1 MSHCLSMRGVWKSYD
16 AGVRGCSATVTVLR
30 DVHLDVAPGEM
41 VGIAAAP
48 ASGKT
53 TLLMCAAGLLRAD
66 RGLVTW
72 FGEPPRRDASAR
84 PEGIALAGD
93 RPFPYGFLTIREA
106 VEYAAIAHDL
116 PLRDSAQ
123 RVSDALER
131 AGLGAS
137 AHRRVDTLEGNT
149 LARLS
154 IASALLAR
162 PRLVL
167 VDDLPPDCDADTAA
181 QLLEVLRGVARDGAG
196 IVVAGRFA
204 ARLFVGAD
212 LADVRTRC
220 FTLTAGRV
228 EAVSDR
234 ADVSARRA
242 VAAVPLAH
250 TRVAEPSARA
260 SAARPP
266 EAQ

>member
-1 MSHCLSMRGVWKSYD
+1 MCGVWKSYD

-30 DVHLDVAPGEM
+30 DVHLDVARARWLASRPLQSPARRHSSCARRGCC
-41 VGIAAAP
+41 VPIAGII
-48 ASGKT
+48 
-53 TLLMCAAGLLRAD
+53 
-66 RGLVTW
+66 TW
-72 FGEPPRRDASAR
+72 FGQPPRRDASAR

-106 VEYAAIAHDL
+106 VEYAAIVRDL

-131 AGLGAS
+131 AGLGAI
-137 AHRRVDTLEGNT
+137 AHRRVDTLEGNV

-154 IASALLAR
+154 VASALLAR
-162 PRLVL
+162 PRLIL
-167 VDDLPPDCDADTAA
+167 IDDFAPGCDADTAA
-181 QLLEVLRGVARDGAG
+181 QLLAVLQSVARDGAG

-204 ARLFVGAD
+204 VRLSAAAD
-212 LADVRTRC
+212 LADVRTRQ
-220 FTLTAGRV
+220 FTLVAGRV
-228 EAVSDR
+228 EPTSDP
-234 ADVSARRA
+234 ADVAARRA
-242 VAAVPLAH
+242 VAAVPLVH
-250 TRVAEPSARA
+250 TRVAEPSSRA